1 MTQRVI
7 VDTGSIVALLK
18 AQDNFHNWSRQEW
31 SKLVPPLLTC
41 EAVLAETCFLVRD
54 IHNGVEAVLSLVRKG
69 AIEIAFDLSQEVD
82 SISELLQRYRSVPM
96 SLADGCLVR
105 MAEIYP
111 QSLILTLDSD
121 FMIYRKHRN
130 QIISVVMP

>member
-1 MTQRVI
+1 
-7 VDTGSIVALLK
+7 
-18 AQDNFHNWSRQEW
+18 
-31 SKLVPPLLTC
+31 
-41 EAVLAETCFLVRD
+41 VLAETCFLVRD
-54 IHNGVEAVLSLVRKG
+54 IHNGFEAVLSLVRKG
-69 AIEIAFDLSQEVD
+69 AVEIAFDLSQEVD

-105 MAEIYP
+105 MTEIYP
-111 QSLILTLDSD
+111 QSLVLTLDSD